1 MNQEI
6 QSQSGTTTLQYVAFQ
21 NLYEEPTFK
30 IDKSKGIIQLGE
42 DNNLPAY
49 VIDLIDKSP
58 EHQSAIVGKIMFA
71 HGAGLVPPKGNPKAE
86 KMFANGEPNLAA
98 PNNLNEVQLRL
109 ISDLVVHGHCTLSVR
124 WGDNTN
130 EIVDVNYLDVTTFR
144 LDGNESTGL
153 VSEDWLNIRKYPST
167 QHPLFST
174 SNRSG
179 AQILYVKMP
188 SPKSFP
194 YGMPSYWSA
203 RHAIELQYELMSFNL
218 NRTKNNFFVS
228 VLINFDDLPLDEKQK
243 ENHKKVKEFFTG
255 SKGKNVGGALM
266 QYGQGVTVTPFESGS
281 GPKDFVWM
289 ETTAS
294 QKIKSAHGVTGSL
307 FGMGRGAD
315 VATFSSADELLNE
328 VEVFSKMQ
336 IRPFQSA
343 VLSIWNMIG
352 QINGISH
359 TWEIDPFVLFDKNE
373 KVTTATDATGTPA
386 LDAAP
391 FALPASTEVVPGAPV
406 AEQAMNGAQIESLL
420 SIVSLVSAGTLSKA
434 TALPLIKAAFPTISP
449 EAVQAMLD
457 GTDKAQPPIPAI

>member
-1 MNQEI
+1 MNESQN
-6 QSQSGTTTLQYVAFQ
+6 QSGTTTLQYVAFQ

-42 DNNLPAY
+42 DNALPAY

-71 HGAGLVPPKGNPKAE
+71 NGVGLVPPKNNPKAE

-98 PNNLNEVQLRL
+98 PNNLNEIQIKLL
-109 ISDLVVHGHCTLSVR
+109 SDLVVHGHCSLSIR
-124 WGDNTN
+124 WNDIGT
-130 EIVDVNYLDVTTFR
+130 EIVDVNYLDVTSVR
-144 LDGNESTGL
+144 LDANETSFL
-153 VSEDWLNIRKYPST
+153 VSEDWSNTRKYPPVP
-167 QHPLFST
+167 HAAFSMT
-174 SNRSG
+174 GSG
-179 AQILYVKMP
+179 AQSLYVKMP
-188 SPKSFP
+188 SPKTFP

-228 VLINFDDLPLDEKQK
+228 VLINFDDLPLDEKQR

-336 IRPFQSA
+336 IRPYQTA

-352 QINGISH
+352 QINSINH
-359 TWEIDPFVLFDKNE
+359 TWEIDPFVLFERDRIKTGDANNPG
-373 KVTTATDATGTPA
+373 TDVLPA
-386 LDAAP
+386 L
-391 FALPASTEVVPGAPV
+391 GAPV
-406 AEQAMNGAQIESLL
+406 DGVAPAATVAETAMNGSQVESLL
-420 SIVSLVSAGTLSKA
+420 SIVSLVSEGKITKA
-434 TALPLIKAAFPTISP
+434 TAAPLIKVAFPSISA
-449 EAVQAMLD
+449 EAITAMLD
-457 GTDKAQPPIPAI
+457 GTDKAQPQIPLA